1 MDQSRAALAAVA
13 TLIPLAM
20 VATVINSRRRPA
32 QQNGEEE
39 HEKKITVVRSFYPL
53 YEFASRVVG
62 DMRGEVSSLA
72 PAGVETHDW
81 EPTPEDVSRMYLADV
96 LVINGTGF
104 ER

>member
-1 MDQSRAALAAVA
+1 MDQSRAALAAVV

-20 VATVINSRRRPA
+20 VATVNSRRPA

-39 HEKKITVVRSFYPL
+39 HEKKITVVRLFYPL

-62 DMRGEVSSLA
+62 DMGEVSSLA

-96 LVINGTGF
+96 LVINGAGF

>member
-1 MDQSRAALAAVA
+1 MDQSRAALAAVV

-20 VATVINSRRRPA
+20 VATVNSRRPA

-39 HEKKITVVRSFYPL
+39 HEKKITVVRLFYPL

-62 DMRGEVSSLA
+62 DMGEEVSSLA

-81 EPTPEDVSRMYLADV
+81 EEPTPEDVSRMYLADV
-96 LVINGTGF
+96 LVINGAGF

>member
-20 VATVINSRRRPA
+20 VATVNSRRPA